1 MADPNVS
8 TRRNT
13 SFRRFTNRRRT
24 FRNLPNSYRYNR
36 RAKPPLGTLK
46 TIRPP
51 ENLPFFSLRS
61 NIPSRRGSHNTEDA
75 LMNHN
80 VITAFASVIGK
91 RDVNDVIHCLS
102 EEYVR
107 ASVSIKSRSFAAK
120 GKSPHEVSFYD
131 EASKLAPFEM
141 IEDSVSKKSSAR
153 SGRRELNVLAPQN
166 PAEKGSFG
174 VIYRS
179 EDGKRIYKSITIDA
193 DLPERKARTLAF
205 FSKKEQKEKLEK
217 FLEEKIRNIFVE
229 TFIQTVLACDPD
241 VGQYICRP
249 LHLFRDPK
257 TVGEDADPSTRM
269 TFFILMEPIK
279 YTISSYIDSKGGVT
293 IDWFSPFLGQLGFI
307 LDVLKR
313 KYNYSHRDLHTG
325 NVMVTDRGDIKLIDF
340 GYSCLEFRGQH
351 YHELNADDLYSP
363 EIEGCNPGSD
373 LGIFFTHFFFRFD
386 IDADPKV
393 KQIFSRKYLGYHPD
407 KKDATRIASL
417 IGYVEGK
424 ARGGPAHFP
433 LYYFKIDDATKEIV
447 DSIDILK
454 PHLLRQIAPTLL

>member
-1 MADPNVS
+1 MADIS
-8 TRRNT
+8 TGRNNA

-107 ASVSIKSRSFAAK
+107 ASLSIKSRSFTTK

-193 DLPERKARTLAF
+193 DISERQAKALAF
-205 FSKKEQKEKLEK
+205 FPKKEQKEKLEK
-217 FLEEKIRNIFVE
+217 LFEEKIRNIFVE

-257 TVGEDADPSTRM
+257 TVGEDAEPSPRM

-279 YTISSYIDSKGGVT
+279 YTMSSYIDSKGAVT

-351 YHELNADDLYSP
+351 YHELRADDLYSP

-386 IDADPKV
+386 IDTDPKV
-393 KQIFSRKYLGYHPD
+393 KQIFSRKYLGYHPVKGVD
-407 KKDATRIASL
+407 TRASFL
-417 IGYVEGK
+417 GYVEGK

-433 LYYFKIDDATKEIV
+433 LYYFEIDDATKEIV